1 MIAQKYWQ
9 KTFVVFIVAAFALAG
24 AGDGFERNMRPARFA
39 QEEHPF
45 GSAYSILSLLFQ
57 FPQATPHQF
66 KSDGITPIPEGG
78 TITAG
83 AVTLGVS
90 LSSATLTPLRL
101 QVELRP
107 LAASFTGV
115 PTAASGILLFTKT
128 GTVAVSGLAGGSYH
142 WRARLT
148 NALTGATSAW
158 QNFGAMGNVVAST
171 GASDFAVILREP
183 IVIVPGIAGTILQK
197 SDGTEAWP
205 NINEMLVS
213 PSDSYLDALALDATG
228 NAPASSGAN
237 DVQGSTLRAAAILK
251 TAQLTLGGITL
262 FSDDFYGNLIN
273 AFTSA
278 GYIEGQNLFTAPYD
292 WRMDINNSV
301 ASLAAVIAQA
311 RAASPTG
318 KINIVAHS
326 MGGLLVKKYL
336 AGLATASSAPSAS
349 FLDKVVLAGVPELG
363 APYALKML
371 NYGDDLG
378 IPIANQDEMKKIA
391 QNMLAIYELLPSEKY
406 ESVVGSYVQDFRS
419 GADTLLDFA
428 ATAQLMTTNTGNPD
442 DVRNPMLVAL
452 GDAFHRSID
461 TAPVAAPSVYTILG
475 CGKPTITGYDLYDN
489 GVVDL
494 ERGSGDGTVPE
505 VSAMD
510 LANAAHN
517 YFVMSGATGIDH
529 TGLTSDA
536 RPVALIAGIVAGSI
550 GSAGGS
556 GAGGNNTAPLPQ
568 GISSSLADCATQT
581 VSQSGASQGAAPQS
595 VASSA
600 GETTIEFS
608 AHGTA
613 TSTIDLGVY
622 DAIGNYTG
630 VTASGTV
637 ATGIPGSEY
646 EKLGNNIFVLVP
658 AGKNY
663 KVIDQMADH
672 QAIASGTFEMK
683 VRGYRA
689 GATDREATYLSVPL
703 AGTSIFA
710 ELDFAGFNGNMD
722 LRMGHRNNAQRGGSA
737 SSTFDSSRHPDS
749 IISGPFTRDH
759 QRKEWQK

>member
-1 MIAQKYWQ
+1 MCFTVREHMIKHKDLQKNLIAYG
-9 KTFVVFIVAAFALAG
+9 ILA
-24 AGDGFERNMRPARFA
+24 
-39 QEEHPF
+39 
-45 GSAYSILSLLFQ
+45 LLFQ
-57 FPQATPHQF
+57 FPAFALHQF
-66 KSDGITPIPEGG
+66 KADGVTPIPEGSA
-78 TITAG
+78 IASG
-83 AVTLGVS
+83 AATLVVS

-107 LAASFTGV
+107 LATAFTGA
-115 PTAASGILLFTKT
+115 PTAASGVLLLTKT

-142 WRARLT
+142 WRARLV
-148 NALTGATSAW
+148 NALTGDASAW
-158 QNFGAMGNVVAST
+158 TEFGVARN
-171 GASDFAVILREP
+171 SDFTVVLREP

-205 NINEMLVS
+205 NINEMLLS
-213 PSDSYLDALALDATG
+213 PSDKYLDALALDTTGDALATG
-228 NAPASSGAN
+228 ANVSGG
-237 DVQGSTLRAAAILK
+237 VGSGSAQSTIRAAAILK
-251 TAQLTLGGITL
+251 TATLTLGGLTL
-262 FSDDFYGNLIN
+262 FSDDFYGNLMN

-278 GYIEGQNLFTAPYD
+278 GYVEGRDLFTAPYD

-301 ASLAAVIAQA
+301 ASLAAVVAQA
-311 RAASPTG
+311 RATSPTG

-336 AGLATASSAPSAS
+336 AGIAPSAS

-371 NYGDDLG
+371 DYGDDLG

-391 QNMLAIYELLPSEKY
+391 QNMAAIYELLPSEKY
-406 ESVVGSYVQDFRS
+406 TNAVGSYVQDFRN

-428 ATAQLMTTNTGNPD
+428 ATTQLMTTNASDPA
-442 DVRNPMLVAL
+442 DVRNPALVAL
-452 GDAFHRSID
+452 GDAFHRTLD
-461 TAPVAAPSVYTILG
+461 AAPVAAPNVYTIVG

-510 LANAAHN
+510 LANTSHD

-536 RPVALIAGIVAGSI
+536 RPVALIAGIVAGNI
-550 GSAGGS
+550 GTAS
-556 GAGGNNTAPLPQ
+556 GNSTATLPQ
-568 GISSSLADCATQT
+568 GISSSLADCATQI
-581 VSQSGASQGAAPQS
+581 VSQSGSASQSGAS
-595 VASSA
+595 SA
-600 GETTIEFS
+600 GDTTVEFS
-608 AHGTA
+608 AHGTTA
-613 TSTIDLGVY
+613 TGTIALGVY
-622 DAIGNYTG
+622 DASGNYTG

-646 EKLGNNIFVLVP
+646 EKLGNNVFILAP
-658 AGKNY
+658 AGRNY

-672 QAIASGTFEMK
+672 QTAASGTFEMK

-689 GATDREATYLSVPL
+689 GAADREATYLSVPL
-703 AGTSIFA
+703 VGTSTFT
-710 ELDFAGFNGNMD
+710 ELDFSGFNGNMD
-722 LRMGHRNNAQRGGSA
+722 LRMGHGN
-737 SSTFDSSRHPDS
+737 TFDSSRRPDS
-749 IISGPFTRDH
+749 VLSAPFSRDH
-759 QRKEWQK
+759 RHSEWQR